1 MECGDGG
8 RIDGYFAIEGGE
20 IGGTG
25 VGSTVGMLL
34 IIDKLGNEI
43 REVGLS
49 NFDGNILWI
58 NAVHCKHR

>member
-1 MECGDGG
+1 VECGNGG
-8 RIDGYFAIEGGE
+8 GIDSYFAIEGGE

-34 IIDKLGNEI
+34 IIDKLQYEI
-43 REVGLS
+43 REVGSS
-49 NFDGNILWI
+49 NFCSNDFWI